1 MRNHLFIDSLNALA
15 SGLETKVFH
24 MLTRSRKVSEKM
36 ETLTMELLDFKCA
49 LYENIA
55 AFVSQC
61 QEAVG
66 AKNWELTAQTL
77 EGLKAEITAN
87 NDRLCRHRLHQILKN
102 KADRQRRE
110 SMLASS
116 LSVQQNGQLSE
127 LEKSVLLI
135 EKDLGIEPENEDN

>member
-24 MLTRSRKVSEKM
+24 ILTRSRKVSDKM

-49 LYENIA
+49 LYQNIA
-55 AFVSQC
+55 AFVTQYQQTNSNQSA
-61 QEAVG
+61 Q
-66 AKNWELTAQTL
+66 LIAQTL
-77 EGLKAEITAN
+77 EGLKEEITVN
-87 NDRLCRHRLHQILKN
+87 SDRLCRYRLHHILKS

-116 LSVQQNGQLSE
+116 LSLPPNEQLS
-127 LEKSVLLI
+127 
-135 EKDLGIEPENEDN
+135 